1 MTGSHHPICRREAAA
16 KADNLATNPTDW
28 QRIFDAEFAR
38 LAELADAR
46 AQDRRQGVL
55 RGKKHWRYL
64 GDLSAPPSRSCE
76 LGHLARQNGDRMG

>member
-1 MTGSHHPICRREAAA
+1 MTGSHHPICRRQAAA
-16 KADNLATNPTDW
+16 KADKLATNPADW

-46 AQDRRQGVL
+46 AQDRRQGVR

-64 GDLSAPPSRSCE
+64 GDTTTYSRPVCE